1 MCLFGLSR
9 GWYGRNRDFCIT
21 TFDKIVDTIVFVWP
35 LTCSKH
41 PRSPPNSQIHLSYDI
56 FKFEIFLQQT
66 YRPRRNP
73 PLGGCGGTGFS
84 DRCDL
89 INGCWVV
96 WATCWDSLDTTEVK
110 NWANIR
116 QYKVNISKISLLAL
130 FVDNYPMRWA
140 CSFHTDFLWRSSTS
154 KQKIVPYWYHFWD
167 APRAQDELMTLK

>member
-1 MCLFGLSR
+1 MIRSNSCGLWHAQNTQYHLLTLKYTWVMIFSNLKFFCSR
-9 GWYGRNRDFCIT
+9 RTQKPPSGGR
-21 TFDKIVDTIVFVWP
+21 
-35 LTCSKH
+35 
-41 PRSPPNSQIHLSYDI
+41 
-56 FKFEIFLQQT
+56 
-66 YRPRRNP
+66 
-73 PLGGCGGTGFS
+73 GGTGFS

-140 CSFHTDFLWRSSTS
+140 CSFHTDFLWRRSASNQT
-154 KQKIVPYWYHFWD
+154 IVPYWYHFWD